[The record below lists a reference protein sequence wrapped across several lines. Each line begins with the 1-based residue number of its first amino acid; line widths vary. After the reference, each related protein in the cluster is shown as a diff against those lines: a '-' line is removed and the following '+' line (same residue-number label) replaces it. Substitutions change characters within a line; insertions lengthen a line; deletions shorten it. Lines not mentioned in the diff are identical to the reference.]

1 MCKIDF
7 WTNTMQCKVRVVGGY
22 ITGINDS
29 MSWKLQRRAQCRER
43 RAFHVR
49 EQYLR
54 TNAAALQ
61 HPRVPGTHT
70 SSRRAVPTRRRPSNP
85 AYKWGPFQRPTN
97 RRFGLLYC
105 NRQSDTAFGHGTP
118 SRWASSIHNGER
130 LPHMLHRLQVA
141 FLAWVTILLLYF

>member
-1 MCKIDF
+1 
-7 WTNTMQCKVRVVGGY
+7 MQDWFLNEHHAMQGSCGGW

-43 RAFHVR
+43 ERGEHSMC

-54 TNAAALQ
+54 TNAATLQ
-61 HPRVPGTHT
+61 RPRVQGTHT

-97 RRFGLLYC
+97 RRFGVLYC
-105 NRQSDTAFGHGTP
+105 NRHCF
-118 SRWASSIHNGER
+118 WARHALSLSLLHNGER
-130 LPHMLHRLQVA
+130 LPPHAPSTATASSV
-141 FLAWVTILLLYF
+141 LAWVTIVLLYF